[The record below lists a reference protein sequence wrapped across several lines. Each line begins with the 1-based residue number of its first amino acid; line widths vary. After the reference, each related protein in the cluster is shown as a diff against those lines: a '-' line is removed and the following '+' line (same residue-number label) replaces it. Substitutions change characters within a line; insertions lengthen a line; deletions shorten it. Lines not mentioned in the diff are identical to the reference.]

1 MYFNNYHIHFVGIG
15 GIGMSGIAELL
26 LNLGYRISG
35 SDLRSTEITERLRD
49 FGGTIFTGHD
59 GANIAGANVLVVSSA
74 VGEDNPEIRAAK
86 EIGIP
91 VIPRAEMLA
100 ELMRLKY
107 GIAIAGAH
115 GKTTTTNLTSAVLA
129 AGGLDPTIVIGG
141 KVQNLGTNAKLGSGK
156 FLVAEA
162 DESDGSFLKMNPVIA
177 LVTNID
183 LEHLDH
189 YRDIEEIK
197 AAFTEFLNKVP
208 FYGLG
213 VVCLDNEHVQAIIP
227 HIRKRLVTYGIS
239 KQADYRATD
248 IQKDGMKNHFT
259 VLYHGEPLGRVT
271 LNLPGRHNVVNALA
285 AVATACELAVDFDA
299 VRKALEEISTVTRR
313 MEIKAEVSGI
323 TIMDDYGHH
332 PTEIRTTLE
341 AIRENY
347 PERRIVV
354 LFQPHRYSRTEALF
368 EEFTRSFYDSDLLV
382 LMPIYPAGESPRDGI
397 SSKALGEAIRLH
409 GHRQIFD
416 LEEGADPIS
425 LLMELIQEGDVLV
438 TLGAGNVYRAGE
450 KLAERLLHDASM

>member
-1 MYFNNYHIHFVGIG
+1 MYFSNYHIHFVGIG

-26 LNLGYRISG
+26 LNLGYKISG
-35 SDLRSTEITERLRD
+35 SDLRSTEITGRLAD
-49 FGGTIFTGHD
+49 LGGKIFKGHD
-59 GANIAGANVLVVSSA
+59 AVHIENANVLVISSA
-74 VGEDNPEIRAAK
+74 VTEENPEVRAAK
-86 EIGIP
+86 ELGIP

-141 KVQNLGTNAKLGSGK
+141 KLLSLGTNAKLGGGK

-189 YRDIEEIK
+189 YRGIEEIK
-197 AAFTEFLNKVP
+197 EAFTEFLNKVP

-227 HIRKRLVTYGIS
+227 HIRKRLVTYGLS
-239 KQADYRATD
+239 RQADYHATE

-259 VLYHGEPLGRVT
+259 LLCHGEPLGRIT

-285 AVATACELAVDFDA
+285 AIATACELSIDFN
-299 VRKALEEISTVTRR
+299 RIREALENISGVTRR
-313 MEIKAEVSGI
+313 MEIKAEKGGI
-323 TIMDDYGHH
+323 TILDDYGHH

-354 LFQPHRYSRTEALF
+354 LFQPHRYSRTRALF
-368 EEFTRSFYDSDLLV
+368 EEFTRSFYDSDLL
-382 LMPIYPAGESPRDGI
+382 LLLPIYPAGELPMEDV
-397 SSKALGEAIRLH
+397 SSEILCEAVKRH
-409 GHRQIFD
+409 GHRQA
-416 LEEGADPIS
+416 LNLQEGEAPLP
-425 LLMELIQEGDVLV
+425 LLMELVQTGDVVV
-438 TLGAGNVYRAGE
+438 TLGAGNVYRVGE
-450 KLAERLLHDASM
+450 QLAEALSHETHA